1 MGCSAMGFRDSAFV
15 SGCSLPK
22 FFLLDPCSRIFVL
35 MNFLAKEE
43 MSGVT
48 QQQSN
53 VHEGKIN
60 FLGNSNT

>member
-1 MGCSAMGFRDSAFV
+1 
-15 SGCSLPK
+15 
-22 FFLLDPCSRIFVL
+22 

-60 FLGNSNT
+60 FLGNSNTWEESRETLIWSIISVKEGLHYFY